1 LKNPLAL
8 GVFLCVLPPFIA
20 TLRYAF
26 IFNFSEKVLR
36 MQQAEQKKRIFVTG
50 GAGYIGSHVV
60 LALGEAGYDV
70 LTYDNLS
77 TGNSDSVLYG
87 DLVVGDLAD
96 KSLLIKTLT
105 DFKPDA
111 VMHFAASIEVGESVS
126 NPLKYYR
133 NNSANA
139 LNLLEALRVTGVGQM
154 IFSSTA
160 AVYGNPAELPVL
172 EETPLLPINPYGT
185 SKMMTEHF
193 LADLSL
199 ADKDFRYVALRY
211 FNVAGADPQARLGQD
226 YANPTHLITRA
237 LKTALGAFAKL
248 QVFGTDYPTE
258 DGTCI
263 RDYIHVA
270 DLAQAH
276 LDALSYLF
284 AGEKSAIFNCG
295 YGHGFSVTEVVD
307 MAKQVTGIDF
317 PVEEAGRREGDP
329 AELIAGCDKIRKVL
343 NWQPRNDD
351 LKTILQ
357 TAWAWEKK
365 LAARDL

>member
-1 LKNPLAL
+1 
-8 GVFLCVLPPFIA
+8 
-20 TLRYAF
+20 
-26 IFNFSEKVLR
+26 

-60 LALGEAGYDV
+60 LALGEAGYEV

-77 TGNSDSVLYG
+77 TGNRDSVLYG
-87 DLVVGDLAD
+87 SLVIGDMDD
-96 KSLLIKTLT
+96 KELLVKTLS

-139 LNLLEALRVTGVGQM
+139 LNLLEALRMTGVGQM

-160 AVYGNPAELPVL
+160 AVYGNPAELPVV

-237 LKTALGAFAKL
+237 LKTALGVFPKL

-284 AGEKSAIFNCG
+284 NGASSAIFNCG
-295 YGHGFSVTEVVD
+295 YGHGFSVTDVVD

-317 PVEEAGRREGDP
+317 LVEETDRREGDP
-329 AELIAGCDKIRKVL
+329 AELIAGCAKIRNVL
-343 NWQPRNDD
+343 EWQPRHDNLETI
-351 LKTILQ
+351 LKT
-357 TAWAWEKK
+357 AWEWEKK
-365 LAARDL
+365 LVARGE

>member
-1 LKNPLAL
+1 L
-8 GVFLCVLPPFIA
+8 
-20 TLRYAF
+20 
-26 IFNFSEKVLR
+26 
-36 MQQAEQKKRIFVTG
+36 QQDQLKKRILVTG

-77 TGNSDSVLYG
+77 TGNRDSVLYG

-96 KSLLIKTLT
+96 KDLLIKTLE
-105 DFKPDA
+105 DFEPDA
-111 VMHFAASIEVGESVS
+111 VMHFAASIEVGESVA

-139 LNLLEALRVTGVGQM
+139 LNLLESLRMTGVGQM

-160 AVYGNPAELPVL
+160 AVYGNPAELPVV
-172 EETPLLPINPYGT
+172 EETPLQPINPYGT

-193 LADLSL
+193 LADL
-199 ADKDFRYVALRY
+199 AQAETGFRYVALRY
-211 FNVAGADPQARLGQD
+211 FNVAGADPQTRLGQD

-237 LKTALGAFAKL
+237 LKTALGIFPKL

-276 LDALSYLF
+276 LDALTYLF
-284 AGEKSAIFNCG
+284 AGNASAIFNCG
-295 YGHGFSVTEVVD
+295 YGHGFSVSDVVD
-307 MAKQVTGIDF
+307 MAKQVTGVDF
-317 PVEEAGRREGDP
+317 PVEETARREGDP
-329 AELIAGCDKIRKVL
+329 AELIAGCAKIRKVL
-343 NWQPRNDD
+343 GWQPRHDD
-351 LKTILQ
+351 LMTILKS
-357 TAWAWEKK
+357 AWAWEKK
-365 LAARDL
+365 LVARGG